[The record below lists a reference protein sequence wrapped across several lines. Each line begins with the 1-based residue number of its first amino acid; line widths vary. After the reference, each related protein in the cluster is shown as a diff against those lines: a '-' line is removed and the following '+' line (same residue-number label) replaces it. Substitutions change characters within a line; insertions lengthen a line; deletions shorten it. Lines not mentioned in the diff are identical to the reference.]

1 MMRNLPHLP
10 PRQPVDRSRQ
20 SFYEVNVVLLFIV
33 SLAWAFSF
41 GLIKGNLNGVD
52 SNFVSFARM
61 LISLLVFLPLVKFRK
76 INRKLTLKLLLAGAL
91 QFGIM
96 YIAYIASFKTL
107 KAYEVALFTIFT
119 PIYVTLIDDAF
130 RKKFNPL
137 YLITAVLAVV
147 GTGIIQGGDALSP
160 GILTGFLLVQVS
172 NLCFAFGQ
180 VYYRRLMAENSEL
193 KDQQVFGVFYL
204 GAVIVTLAAT
214 LVFTPLSTITL
225 TAKQIWTLV
234 YLGAFA
240 SGICF
245 FFWNIGSRQ
254 VNTGALAIF
263 NDLKVPLAVAV
274 SLLVFREQTNWIT
287 LLIGGVIVVAS
298 LVLNEWLT
306 KKKIPQRR
314 DWF

>member
-1 MMRNLPHLP
+1 MA
-10 PRQPVDRSRQ
+10 
-20 SFYEVNVVLLFIV
+20 LLLIV

-41 GLIKGNLNGVD
+41 GLIKGNLDGLD

-61 LISLLVFLPLVKFRK
+61 FISLLVFLPFLRFKK
-76 INRKLTLKLLLAGAL
+76 LNRKLTLKLILAGAM
-91 QFGIM
+91 QFGVM

-137 YLITAVLAVV
+137 YLITACLAVA
-147 GTGIIQGGDALSP
+147 GTWIIKSGEALSP
-160 GILTGFLLVQVS
+160 GILSGFLLVQVS

-180 VYYRRLMAENSEL
+180 VYYRRLMDKNPEL
-193 KDQQVFGVFYL
+193 KNEQVFGVLYL
-204 GAVIVTLAAT
+204 GAVLVTLAAT
-214 LVFTPLSTITL
+214 LAFTPLASISL

-245 FFWNIGSRQ
+245 FLWNIGSRQ

-274 SLLVFREQTNWIT
+274 SLLVFGESTDWAK
-287 LLIGGVIVVAS
+287 LLIGGLIVVAS
-298 LVLNEWLT
+298 LLVNEWIT
-306 KKKIPQRR
+306 KRR
-314 DWF
+314 LRA

>member
-1 MMRNLPHLP
+1 M
-10 PRQPVDRSRQ
+10 
-20 SFYEVNVVLLFIV
+20 VLLLIV

-41 GLIKGNLNGVD
+41 GLIKGNLTGVD

-61 LISLLVFLPLVKFRK
+61 LVSLLVFVPFIKFRK
-76 INRKLTLKLLLAGAL
+76 INRKLGFKLALAGIM

-119 PIYVTLIDDAF
+119 PLYVTLIDDAF
-130 RKKFNPL
+130 KKKFNPL
-137 YLITAVLAVV
+137 YLVTATLAVI
-147 GTGIIQGGDALSP
+147 GTWIIKSGEPLSP
-160 GILTGFLLVQVS
+160 GILSGFLLVQVS

-180 VYYRRLMAENSEL
+180 VYYRRLMAENSDL
-193 KDQQVFGVFYL
+193 KDRDVFGVLYL

-214 LVFTPLSTITL
+214 LAFTPLSTLSL
-225 TAKQIWTLV
+225 TGKQIWTLI

-245 FFWNIGSRQ
+245 FLWNIGSRQ

-274 SLLVFREQTNWIT
+274 SLLVFGEKTNWVT
-287 LLIGGVIVVAS
+287 LLIGGIIVVAS
-298 LVLNEWLT
+298 LVINEWIT
-306 KKKIPQRR
+306 KKLSEKSGSS
-314 DWF
+314 

>member
-1 MMRNLPHLP
+1 MA
-10 PRQPVDRSRQ
+10 
-20 SFYEVNVVLLFIV
+20 LLLIV

-41 GLIKGNLNGVD
+41 GLIKGNLDGLD

-61 LISLLVFLPLVKFRK
+61 FISLLVFIPFLRFKKL
-76 INRKLTLKLLLAGAL
+76 NRKLTLKLMLAGML
-91 QFGIM
+91 QFGVM

-137 YLITAVLAVV
+137 YLITACLAVA
-147 GTGIIQGGDALSP
+147 GTWIIKSGEALSP
-160 GILTGFLLVQVS
+160 GILSGFLLVQVS

-180 VYYRRLMAENSEL
+180 VYYRRLMTENPEL
-193 KDQQVFGVFYL
+193 KNEQVFGVLYL
-204 GAVIVTLAAT
+204 GAELVTLAAT
-214 LVFTPLSTITL
+214 MAFTPLASISL

-245 FFWNIGSRQ
+245 FLWNIGSRQ

-274 SLLVFREQTNWIT
+274 SLLVFGESTDWVK

-298 LVLNEWLT
+298 LVVNEWIT
-306 KKKIPQRR
+306 KKKL
-314 DWF
+314 FA

>member
-1 MMRNLPHLP
+1 M
-10 PRQPVDRSRQ
+10 
-20 SFYEVNVVLLFIV
+20 VLLLIV

-41 GLIKGNLNGVD
+41 GLIKGNLTGVD

-61 LISLLVFLPLVKFRK
+61 LISLLVFLPFIKFKK
-76 INRKLTLKLLLAGAL
+76 INGKLAWKLALAGIM

-119 PIYVTLIDDAF
+119 PLYVTLIDDAF
-130 RKKFNPL
+130 KKKFNPL
-137 YLITAVLAVV
+137 YLVTATLAVI
-147 GTGIIQGGDALSP
+147 GTWIIKSGEPLSS
-160 GILTGFLLVQVS
+160 GILSGFLLVQVS

-180 VYYRRLMAENSEL
+180 VYYRRLMADNSDL
-193 KDQQVFGVFYL
+193 KDRDVFGVLYL

-214 LVFTPLSTITL
+214 LAFTPLSTLTL
-225 TAKQIWTLV
+225 TGKQIWTLV

-245 FFWNIGSRQ
+245 FLWNIGSRQ

-274 SLLVFREQTNWIT
+274 SLLVFGEKTNWVT

-298 LVLNEWLT
+298 LVINEWIT
-306 KKKIPQRR
+306 KKMRKKSGS
-314 DWF
+314 

>member
-1 MMRNLPHLP
+1 MI
-10 PRQPVDRSRQ
+10 
-20 SFYEVNVVLLFIV
+20 LLFIV

-41 GLIKGNLNGVD
+41 GLIKGNLTGVD

-61 LISLLVFLPLVKFRK
+61 LLSLLVFLPFIRFKKVDR
-76 INRKLTLKLLLAGAL
+76 NLTLKLILAGIM

-119 PIYVTLIDDAF
+119 PIYVTLIDDALK
-130 RKKFNPL
+130 RKFNPL
-137 YLITAVLAVV
+137 YLLTAALAVV
-147 GTGIIQGGDALSP
+147 GTWVIKSGDALTP
-160 GILTGFLLVQVS
+160 GILNGFLLVQVS

-180 VYYRRLMAENSEL
+180 VYYRRLMADNPTV
-193 KDQQVFGVFYL
+193 KDQEVFGILYL
-204 GAVIVTLAAT
+204 GAVLVTLAAT
-214 LVFTPLSTITL
+214 LVFTPLSSITL
-225 TAKQIWTLV
+225 TTKQIWTLV
-234 YLGAFA
+234 YLGVFA

-245 FFWNIGSRQ
+245 FFWNIGARQ

-263 NDLKVPLAVAV
+263 NDLKIPLAVAV
-274 SLLVFREQTNWIT
+274 SLLVFGEQTNGLN

-306 KKKIPQRR
+306 KKRQFKN
-314 DWF
+314 

>member
-1 MMRNLPHLP
+1 MI
-10 PRQPVDRSRQ
+10 
-20 SFYEVNVVLLFIV
+20 LLFIV

-61 LISLLVFLPLVKFRK
+61 ALSFLVFLPFIKFKK
-76 INRKLTLKLLLAGAL
+76 IDRKLARKLALAGIM

-137 YLITAVLAVV
+137 YLMTAVLAVI
-147 GTGIIQGGDALSP
+147 GTWIIKSGEPITP
-160 GILTGFLLVQVS
+160 GFWTGFLLVQVS
-172 NLCFAFGQ
+172 NLTFAFGQ
-180 VYYRRLMAENSEL
+180 VYYRRLMKESGGL
-193 KDQQVFGVFYL
+193 KDQDVFGYLYL

-214 LVFTPLSTITL
+214 LAFTPLSDIAL
-225 TAKQIWTLV
+225 TGKQIWTLI
-234 YLGAFA
+234 YLGIFA

-245 FFWNIGSRQ
+245 FFWNIGARK

-274 SLLVFREQTNWIT
+274 SLLFFGEKTNWVN
-287 LLIGGVIVVAS
+287 LLVGGLVVILS
-298 LVLNEWLT
+298 LVLNEWFTRKLS
-306 KKKIPQRR
+306 R
-314 DWF
+314 